1 MRRWFVTLMSLPL
14 ITACSHQAPPRAMP
28 RTVETLVLKLRPSVD
43 SEDLAGEIRAR
54 VESPLSFQVG
64 GRLLERRVQLGDHV
78 ARGEVLAT
86 LDSRDL
92 DLAVQSAVA
101 QEQAATAQVELARTD
116 LERVSHLLDQGFVS
130 TAERDHRRVALDAAV
145 AAQKQAQSELAL
157 RRDQRNYAQLTAPAA
172 GVITQVSGDV
182 GQVMAAGEPILRLAQ
197 DGRREVAVV
206 LPEDRLAHLH
216 QMHAELSLWSDPG
229 QRFAVH
235 LREISAAADPA
246 TRTFTARFSIDP
258 GAPALA
264 LGQSAVLHLYE
275 HHGGEELAVPTT
287 AIFEHQG
294 QALVWLYDA
303 HLGVVHSHAVQ
314 VLGADGNDIVIAG
327 LHAGDIIVAA
337 GTHVL
342 KEGESVVRA
351 PDSERAQ
358 GSA

>member
-1 MRRWFVTLMSLPL
+1 MRRCFVALLFLPL
-14 ITACSHQAPPRAMP
+14 ISACSHPAVPHALPK
-28 RTVETLVLKLRPSVD
+28 TVDTMVLRPHPSAD

-54 VESPLSFQVG
+54 IESPLSFQVG

-78 ARGEVLAT
+78 TRGEAPAT

-101 QEQAATAQVELARTD
+101 QEEATAAQVTLARTD

-130 TAERDHRRVALDAAV
+130 TAERDHRRVALDAAI

-182 GQVMAAGEPILRLAQ
+182 GQVMAAGEPLLRLAQ

-216 QMHAELSLWSDPG
+216 QMHAELSLWADPG
-229 QRFAVH
+229 RRFPVH
-235 LREISAAADPA
+235 LREVSAAADPA
-246 TRTFTARFSIDP
+246 TRTFTARYSIDP
-258 GAPALA
+258 GAPPLA

-275 HHGGEELAVPTT
+275 HHHGEELALPST

-294 QALVWLYDA
+294 QSLVWIYDA
-303 HLGVVHSHAVQ
+303 HQNVVHSHPVQ
-314 VLGADGNDIVIAG
+314 VLGVDGNDIVIAG
-327 LHAGDIIVAA
+327 LHAGDVIVTA
-337 GTHVL
+337 GTQVL
-342 KEGESVVRA
+342 QEGEAVVRH
-351 PDSERAQ
+351 PDSDR
-358 GSA
+358 S